1 MVKLVPK
8 TFMQSSKIPSSK
20 GSMCPVHTLIMNKG
34 GQISVDNQYTPVRM
48 SWATLK
54 VADEGS
60 SGRAKFQQL

>member
-1 MVKLVPK
+1 
-8 TFMQSSKIPSSK
+8 
-20 GSMCPVHTLIMNKG
+20 MCPVHTLIMNKG

-54 VADEGS
+54 MADEGS

>member
-1 MVKLVPK
+1 MAMSLRD
-8 TFMQSSKIPSSK
+8 IPSSK